1 MNDADQAVLVAA
13 AFREAGLTPNES
25 ELAAFV
31 AAYAGVRS
39 FLDSLYELPGVR
51 YESPAL
57 TFDPRKA
64 YRDE

>member
-1 MNDADQAVLVAA
+1 MNDANQTALVTA
-13 AFREAGLTPNES
+13 AFEQAGLKPSEA

-31 AAYAGVRS
+31 AAYPGVRA
-39 FLDSLYELPGVR
+39 FLDSLYTLPGIR

>member
-1 MNDADQAVLVAA
+1 MNDADQTAVSD
-13 AFREAGLTPNES
+13 AFRQAGLKPSEA

-31 AAYAGVRS
+31 AAYPGVRS
-39 FLDSLYELPGVR
+39 FLDSLYLLPGIR